1 MKWRSMLW
9 TTLLT
14 NSTLLV
20 MDKREAFQ
28 ANNFDLTLST
38 IGLKC
43 IVLRLPLKI
52 GTPKYVNRRV
62 PILKHNM
69 LAI

>member
-20 MDKREAFQ
+20 MDKREVFQ

-43 IVLRLPLKI
+43 IVLSLPLKI
-52 GTPKYVNRRV
+52 ETFK
-62 PILKHNM
+62 L
-69 LAI
+69 